1 MVMNAKID
9 TACAASILARHKE
22 NEMKKKRKS
31 SNNVTNERMTFK
43 VDDSIVYFSGLNLV
57 RSQSFKVSDTDVL
70 AAEIIW
76 TYGDFIVS
84 ILTERGG
91 TIVDRKRICRSARVA
106 YAFAAYFQA
115 CAALSDARKI
125 SAE

>member
-1 MVMNAKID
+1 
-9 TACAASILARHKE
+9 
-22 NEMKKKRKS
+22 MKKKKKRS
-31 SNNVTNERMTFK
+31 ANNVTNDRMTCR
-43 VDDSIVYFSGLNLV
+43 VDESIVYFSGLNQV
-57 RSQSFKVSDTDVL
+57 RSQSFKISDTEVL

-76 TYGDFIVS
+76 LYGDFIVS

-91 TIVDRKRICRSARVA
+91 TIVNRKRICRSTRVA

-115 CAALSDARKI
+115 CAALSDANKI